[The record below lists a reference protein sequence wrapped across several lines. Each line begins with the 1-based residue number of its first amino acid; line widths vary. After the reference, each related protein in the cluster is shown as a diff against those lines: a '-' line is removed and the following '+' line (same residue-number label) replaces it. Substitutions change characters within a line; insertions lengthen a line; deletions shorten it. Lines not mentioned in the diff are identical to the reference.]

1 MAWGIFNKIGQGI
14 AKGVDFIKNTA
25 LPVVSKLTEIAKPLV
40 SGTKYGKYVDKVER
54 VKVQTAKYANVGD
67 QMVNAFKGVGGCKMM
82 PQLKFE
88 DLDDDDMGGDGD
100 DEIEEDY

>member
-1 MAWGIFNKIGQGI
+1 MAWGIFNKIGQGV

-25 LPVVSKLTEIAKPLV
+25 LPVIGKLTEIAKPLV

-54 VKVQTAKYANVGD
+54 IKDQTAKYANVGG
-67 QMVNAFKGVGGCKMM
+67 QVVNAFKGAGGRKMM

-88 DLDDDDMGGDGD
+88 DLDDDMGGEGD